1 MSELQAPMTSH
12 GLWLPPMQQRI
23 FRDLLHVFSY
33 PGRIAECTETDSM
46 TWLALLATLTDGE
59 VTLADPHGL
68 IAADLWPKLEARS
81 GTPEK
86 ATFIVA
92 DGGRAMDFQPC
103 IGSLESPETGATL
116 LLRVA
121 TLGEKVEGSVRMSLT
136 GPGIRERTE
145 LAVGGLHPGWLIA
158 RAGLVAAFPLGID
171 LLLCDERRFAAL
183 PRTTHIE
190 TGDII

>member
-1 MSELQAPMTSH
+1 
-12 GLWLPPMQQRI
+12 MQQQI

-33 PGRIAECTETDSM
+33 PGRMVQCTAESM
-46 TWLALLATLTDGE
+46 TWLALLAALTDGE

-68 IAADLWPKLEARS
+68 ITADIWPKLEARS
-81 GTPEK
+81 TTPDT

-103 IGSLESPETGATL
+103 IGSLESPENGATL

-121 TLGEKVEGSVRMSLT
+121 SLSSEHSDGGVQLKLT
-136 GPGIRERTE
+136 GPGIQGHTE
-145 LAVGGLHPGWLIA
+145 LSVSGLHPSWLIA
-158 RAGLVAAFPLGID
+158 RAGLADAFPLGVD
-171 LLLCDERRFAAL
+171 LLLCDERFIAAL
-183 PRTTHIE
+183 PRTTRIE